1 MVLDLG
7 VFVIVEYEG
16 KIIYIDFYK
25 IILLSNG
32 DIIISISILL
42 VIY

>member
-16 KIIYIDFYK
+16 KIFYIDIEK
-25 IILLSNG
+25 IILLGNEN
-32 DIIISISILL
+32 ILSILL
-42 VIY
+42 IMY

>member
-16 KIIYIDFYK
+16 KIFYIDIEK
-25 IILLSNG
+25 IVFLGNG
-32 DIIISISILL
+32 DILSILL
-42 VIY
+42 IMY

>member
-16 KIIYIDFYK
+16 KIIYIDIDK
-25 IILLSNG
+25 IILLGNG
-32 DIIISISILL
+32 YIVSILL
-42 VIY
+42 VMY